1 MHIERSLL
9 PQISK
14 GLKIVDEG
22 GNDLPFGLKYIVWQ
36 REMIERERMKWN
48 KNEERS
54 TNLSSGFVLEL
65 VHKTMFDRLREK
77 YSRILEER

>member
-14 GLKIVDEG
+14 ALKIVDEG

-36 REMIERERMKWN
+36 RDDREREWNEIRMRR
-48 KNEERS
+48 EELIS
-54 TNLSSGFVLEL
+54 QVDLSWS
-65 VHKTMFDRLREK
+65 
-77 YSRILEER
+77 SA